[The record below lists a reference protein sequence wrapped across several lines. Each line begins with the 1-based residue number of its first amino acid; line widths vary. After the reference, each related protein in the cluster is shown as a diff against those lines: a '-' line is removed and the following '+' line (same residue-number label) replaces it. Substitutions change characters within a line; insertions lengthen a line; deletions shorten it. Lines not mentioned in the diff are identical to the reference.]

1 MDNLS
6 AHKLKAVRAKIEG
19 VGARLVY
26 LPPYS
31 PDFNPIE
38 LAWSKLKSFLRKA
51 AARTTEA
58 LHAAIAQGLQ
68 TLTAQNAQGWFHHCG
83 YTGLPK

>member
-6 AHKLKAVRAKIEG
+6 AHKAKAGRVKIEA

-31 PDFNPIE
+31 PDFNPIA
-38 LAWSKLKSFLRKA
+38 LAWSKLKNFLRKA
-51 AARTTEA
+51 AARTTET
-58 LHAAIAQGLQ
+58 LCAAIAEGLQ
-68 TLTAQNAQGWFHHCG
+68 TLTAQNAQGWFRHCG
-83 YTGLPK
+83 YKGLPN